1 MDAVPASAPEG
12 LPAGLIAH
20 LAHQLRTPLQPLVML
35 THLMAEQAGTS
46 SALPPGACGLLLENL
61 DLLTAMIDELA
72 DCSRL
77 LTGRDLGGGPGEE
90 LAGVIAPLFPGLYA
104 EAAERGMTIT
114 TPTLPGGTLL
124 PGVGERWRRLLR
136 TLLRNA
142 IVHGPRGA
150 AIHLSIERAD
160 ATCAVVVS
168 APGRGFV
175 RPPDLDRLPQTPSP
189 TASTLG
195 VGLVLGRA
203 FAQAHGGSLTLQS
216 PGEGQGATARLELPV
231 RSLTPG
237 MTSGSPARA

>member
-1 MDAVPASAPEG
+1 MDAMPAPVPDG

-35 THLMAEQAGTS
+35 THLLAEQAGTS
-46 SALPPGACGLLLENL
+46 TQLPPGACALLLENL
-61 DLLTAMIDELA
+61 DHLTAMIDELA

-77 LTGRDLGGGPGEE
+77 LTGRDLGGGPGED
-90 LAGVIAPLFPGLYA
+90 LAGVIAPVLPGILA
-104 EAAERGMTIT
+104 EATDRGLTLA
-114 TPTLPGGTLL
+114 TPSLPAGILL

-142 IVHGPRGA
+142 IVHGVRGA
-150 AIHLSIERAD
+150 TIELAVECATSSCAISVR
-160 ATCAVVVS
+160 

-175 RPPDLDRLPQTPSP
+175 HAPDLDRLPVTPSP

-203 FAQAHGGSLTLQS
+203 FAQAQGGSLTLLS
-216 PGEGQGATARLELPV
+216 PGEGQGATARLVLPV
-231 RSLTPG
+231 RTRTRGTP
-237 MTSGSPARA
+237 ALA